1 MERWFS
7 TDYSTTVCRNLM
19 IRSADPAWN
28 FNFDRIKEKKCDKG
42 GKNESLFFLQ
52 IFIKGVQTLRM
63 DLRPVHVRDGHHD
76 VVSRPDNLDFL
87 CSRFQH
93 PMCLNLKT
101 LLRIALVRCCQI
113 LSSFLH
119 GAHITRC
126 LAHSAQFLWYH
137 LMRSMRSSTHVNC
150 LLYGEQLFTNSGPT
164 STWWL
169 LYYLN

>member
-28 FNFDRIKEKKCDKG
+28 FNFDRIEKKCDKG

-76 VVSRPDNLDFL
+76 VVSRPDNLDFFFAAVSNIL
-87 CSRFQH
+87 CAWTWRRFF
-93 PMCLNLKT
+93 
-101 LLRIALVRCCQI
+101 ALVRCCQI